1 MHDSVWKKGYNG
13 KIIPG
18 KTRLDKKRAR
28 SEEWQYRF
36 PSLELDIVDFLG
48 EKKVKLIGIDILGIE
63 AADHNAFLMHIG
75 LEKYGITFIKDI
87 ANLDKLIEGKPYL
100 TAALPPKFRD
110 ANGLMK
116 RVAEMEL

>member
-13 KIIPG
+13 KIILG

-36 PSLELDIVDFLG
+36 PSLALDIVDFLG

-63 AADHNAFLMHIG
+63 AADHTAFLMHIG
-75 LEKYGITFIKDI
+75 LEKYGITFIIDI
-87 ANLDKLIEGKPYL
+87 PNLEKLIEGKSYL
-100 TAALPPKFRD
+100 TATLPPKFRG
-110 ANGLMK
+110 ANGLMR
-116 RVAEMEL
+116 RVAAMKL